1 MEATLTVQTAK
12 ALIRKYWD
20 EALRKPEDPKGPS
33 LKGLKL
39 HEAVLEALELLR
51 GTLVVRVQS
60 VEPVE
65 EVWSLLFTADGE
77 PIGVLGLATWRGTP
91 LDVWVWF
98 RGDAGV
104 TLEWRATHPTLP

>member
-1 MEATLTVQTAK
+1 MNPGVQTAK
-12 ALIRKYWD
+12 ALIRKYWKD
-20 EALRKPEDPKGPS
+20 ALERPGVEE

-39 HEAVLEALELLR
+39 HEAVLDALELLH
-51 GTLVVRVQS
+51 GVNVTQVQS

-65 EVWSLLFTADGE
+65 EVWSLLFTASSE

-98 RGDAGV
+98 GGDAGV
-104 TLEWRATHPTLP
+104 VLEWRATHPTLP